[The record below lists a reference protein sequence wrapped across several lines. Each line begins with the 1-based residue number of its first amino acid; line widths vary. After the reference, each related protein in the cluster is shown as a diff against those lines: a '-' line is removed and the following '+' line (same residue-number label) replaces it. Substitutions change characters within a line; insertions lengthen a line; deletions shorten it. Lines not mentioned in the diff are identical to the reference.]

1 MKLNQKMLKELIL
14 EELEDYMAENNPERI
29 EEIFGLRK
37 SREDKWA
44 EIAAGETPTKSNVVG
59 DIRTGKSRAELA
71 ASAGKGIQSQQE
83 AEASAKVME
92 LQKLINMPGT
102 AIDSTTLFLLDRVL
116 SRVRKRSGAGAMPAQ
131 PGGAPEEAVPYRPAA
146 RRDRPGHVGI
156 SGVTSEGLEERDT
169 KQPKQPQKG
178 KKTRGK

>member
-29 EEIFGLRK
+29 EEIFGLGA
-37 SREDKWA
+37 RENKWA
-44 EIAAGETPTKSNVVG
+44 EIAAGETPTKSDVVG
-59 DIRTGKSRAELA
+59 RIRGGASRAELA
-71 ASAGKGIQSQQE
+71 AAAGKGIQSQQE

-131 PGGAPEEAVPYRPAA
+131 PGGAPEEAVPYRPAT
-146 RRDRPGHVGI
+146 RRSRGGGHVGI
-156 SGVTSEGLEERDT
+156 SGVTSEGLEDRDT